1 MQRCLRLLVFF
12 EAFKCTSHL
21 FRDVRLWWF
30 CLLKDTVNSSSD
42 SICLF
47 GVELSYGCFDLGD
60 DLCGRNIRTS
70 YGEVQS
76 FLQ

>member
-1 MQRCLRLLVFF
+1 MDSSSLRW
-12 EAFKCTSHL
+12 
-21 FRDVRLWWF
+21 FR
-30 CLLKDTVNSSSD
+30 LLKDTVNSSSD

-47 GVELSYGCFDLGD
+47 SVELSYGCFDHGD
-60 DLCGRNIRTS
+60 DLCGRSIRRS

>member
-1 MQRCLRLLVFF
+1 MDSSSLRW
-12 EAFKCTSHL
+12 
-21 FRDVRLWWF
+21 FR
-30 CLLKDTVNSSSD
+30 LLKDTVNSSSD

-47 GVELSYGCFDLGD
+47 SVELSYGCFDHGD
-60 DLCGRNIRTS
+60 DLCGKSIRRS